1 MGDDCGHNLIDLA
14 VPHSSSPCHQAWG
27 NHDLSACGLAIRG
40 PKGGPLIR
48 MVAIHGPEEVII
60 EPIVM
65 ARLRTGSFA
74 DAAMR
79 IGAITCEL
87 SASEVLGAE

>member
-1 MGDDCGHNLIDLA
+1 
-14 VPHSSSPCHQAWG
+14 
-27 NHDLSACGLAIRG
+27 
-40 PKGGPLIR
+40 